1 MEPGPSASSFAGCL
15 VGQALGDALG
25 FPVEG
30 APPEVCGQYVE
41 GVLRS
46 GRAARVHRFG
56 YPPLQY
62 TDDTQLA
69 RELVRSLVERR
80 GFDPEDYAARIAA
93 LFREDRVVGRGS
105 ATDQAARRLI
115 RGVPWDQAGTPS
127 PSAGNGTAMRAA
139 PVGLFYWD
147 DEEAMLR
154 AAHLQGFITHQDPRC
169 SAGSIAIAGAV
180 WLALRMHP
188 LDIQAFVSQLATW
201 TDLWDPHLADG
212 LLRLPAWVQLPPE
225 EAVKSIGRVGLEP
238 GYRDPEGWQGIS
250 PFVTTSVLWS
260 LYAFLRSPD
269 NYWET
274 VCTAIAV
281 GGDVDTTGAMAG
293 ALSGAY
299 LGLSAL
305 PEDLARGV
313 NDQGSWG
320 YEDLVRLAEA
330 CHRLAVGA

>member
-1 MEPGPSASSFAGCL
+1 MHPHPSASSFAGCL
-15 VGQALGDALG
+15 IGQALGDALG

-30 APPEVCGQYVE
+30 APPETCRRYVE
-41 GVLRS
+41 EVLRG
-46 GRAARVHRFG
+46 GRAAQVHRLG

-69 RELVRSLVERR
+69 RELMRSLVERR
-80 GFDPEDYAARIAA
+80 GFDPEDFAARIAA
-93 LFREDRVVGRGS
+93 IFREERIVGRGH
-105 ATDQAARRLI
+105 ATDQAARRLN
-115 RGVPWDQAGTPS
+115 RGVPWDQAGTP
-127 PSAGNGTAMRAA
+127 PPAAGNGTAMRAA

-154 AAHLQGFITHQDPRC
+154 AAHLQGFITHKDPRC
-169 SAGSIAIAGAV
+169 SAGSTAIAGAV
-180 WLALRMHP
+180 WLALRMRP
-188 LDIQAFVSQLATW
+188 LDAHAFAGWLAAW
-201 TDLWDPHLADG
+201 ARPWDPHLADG
-212 LLRLPAWVQLPPE
+212 LLRLPAWAQLPPE
-225 EAVKSIGRVGLEP
+225 EAVESIGRVGLEP
-238 GYRDPEGWQGIS
+238 GVQDAGWEGIS

-269 NYWET
+269 DYWET

-293 ALSGAY
+293 AVSGAY

-305 PEDLARGV
+305 PGDLARGV
-313 NDQGSWG
+313 TDRGTWG

-330 CHRLAVGA
+330 CYGVAVGAA